1 MASRLAAGLRM
12 LALAGTATAVLTW
25 DEAYAKANA
34 ALARITQQDKVNIVS
49 GIGWDKGPCVGNTA
63 PVSAINYP
71 QLCLQDGPTGVRFGT
86 GVTAFTPGIQAASTW
101 DVELM
106 RQRGQFQAEEQR
118 GCGVH
123 VMLTPVAG
131 ALGKIPEGGRNWEGF
146 GVDPYLVGIAME
158 VTIKGQ
164 QSVGVQAT
172 AKHYLLNEQELNRE
186 TMSSN
191 VDDRTL
197 HELYLWPFADAV
209 RADVASVMCSYN
221 KINGSWACEN
231 EHAMQKLLKDEL
243 GFKGYVMS
251 DWNAQHTTTGSAN
264 AGMDMTMPGSDF
276 NGGNVLWGPQL
287 TTAVNNNQ
295 VARSRLDDMARR
307 VLAAWYLTEQDK
319 GYPATNIRAN
329 VQGNHKEN
337 VRAVARDGIVLLKN
351 DAGALPFKA
360 PRRLAIVGSAAVAN
374 PRGINSCVD
383 RGCNEGALGM
393 GWGSGTTNYPYFS
406 APADAIRA
414 RAQQDGATVSLSA
427 SDSTANVADT
437 VRDADAAIV
446 FLTSN
451 SGEGYLVVDNIRGDR
466 NDLNPLHNGNQ
477 LVQAVAQANKNVIVV
492 VHSVGPLIL
501 ETILNTPG
509 VTAVVWAGL
518 PGQESGNALVDVLYG
533 SVSPSGKLPYTIA
546 RQAGDYGTA
555 VARGDDNF
563 SEGLFV
569 DYRHFDRANIQPRF
583 EFGYGLS
590 YTNFTYSN
598 IKVASTARSG
608 PATGPV
614 VPGGR
619 ADLWETVATV
629 TATVTN
635 SGPVTGAEVAQ
646 LYVSY
651 PTSGGAPAT
660 PPRQLRGFAKLKL
673 APGASGTATFN
684 IRRRDLS
691 YWHVGQQNWV
701 VPAGAF
707 GVDVGASS
715 RDLRLKGSISV
726 A

>member
-1 MASRLAAGLRM
+1 MASRLVAGLQV
-12 LALAGTATAVLTW
+12 LALASTTTAVLTW
-25 DEAYAKANA
+25 DEAYTKANA

-86 GVTAFTPGIQAASTW
+86 GVTAFTPGIQVASTW

-106 RQRGQFQAEEQR
+106 RQRGQFQAEEQK

-146 GVDPYLVGIAME
+146 GVDPYLAGIAME
-158 VTIKGQ
+158 VTIEGQ

-172 AKHYLLNEQELNRE
+172 AKHYLLNEQELNRD

-209 RADVASVMCSYN
+209 RANVASVMCSYN

-251 DWNAQHTTTGSAN
+251 DWNAQHTTSGSAN
-264 AGMDMTMPGSDF
+264 AGMDMTMPGSNF

-287 TTAVNNNQ
+287 ITAVNNNQ

-319 GYPATNIRAN
+319 GYPPINIRAN

-360 PRRLAIVGSAAVAN
+360 PRRLAVVGSASVAN

-414 RAQQDGATVSLSA
+414 RAQQDGATVTLSA
-427 SDSTANVADT
+427 SDSTANVANT

-451 SGEGYLVVDNIRGDR
+451 SGEGYLQVDGSLGDR
-466 NDLNPLHNGNQ
+466 ITLDPFHNGNQ
-477 LVQAVAQANKNVIVV
+477 LVQAVAQANKNTIVV
-492 VHSVGPLIL
+492 VHSVGPVIL

-546 RQAGDYGTA
+546 RAPGDYGTA
-555 VARGDDNF
+555 IVRGDDNF
-563 SEGLFV
+563 PEGLFV

-598 IKVASTARSG
+598 IKVTSTVRSG

-614 VPGGR
+614 VSGGR

-635 SGPVTGAEVAQ
+635 SGGVAGAEVAQ

-651 PTSGGAPAT
+651 PTGGSVPAT
-660 PPRQLRGFAKLKL
+660 PPRQLRGFNKLKL

-715 RDLRLKGSISV
+715 RDLRLKGSINV